1 MIDAVTVF
9 QIRVQA
15 LAYAMETA
23 TRGEDG
29 AEVMGRAIFYADWL
43 AEPLE
48 TASQAAALGEA
59 ASERLQ

>member
-1 MIDAVTVF
+1 
-9 QIRVQA
+9 
-15 LAYAMETA
+15 META
-23 TRGEDG
+23 SRGEDG

-48 TASQAAALGEA
+48 INARAHALGEA

>member
-1 MIDAVTVF
+1 MIDAVTLF
-9 QIRVQA
+9 QIRCQA

-23 TRGEDG
+23 QRGEDG

-48 TASQAAALGEA
+48 VKAQADALGEA
-59 ASERLQ
+59 ATERLQ